1 MQKTKWIV
9 LVVFIASIT
18 QTIRLYLGRT
28 PDMNIFYNINVTLE
42 FLFLVFFFKD
52 RFHNKY
58 LNKLFIISAF
68 IALIVGLFSFIQF
81 DFKTKFFTAWL
92 TTNNLAYTMWILLLV
107 YDYYER
113 DLHDFKHEKSLLYYL
128 IGLFLYTSCT
138 GLIFPLWE
146 YLMATK
152 DAYYISPWIIHD
164 LFNSAMYVFIA
175 IGLVVEYRNSKKVD
189 A

>member
-1 MQKTKWIV
+1 
-9 LVVFIASIT
+9 
-18 QTIRLYLGRT
+18 
-28 PDMNIFYNINVTLE
+28 MNIFYNINVSLE

-52 RFHNKY
+52 RFHNKN
-58 LNKLFIISAF
+58 LNKLYISSIFIS
-68 IALIVGLFSFIQF
+68 IAVGIYSFIQF
-81 DFKTKFFTAWL
+81 DFRTKFFTEWL
-92 TTNNLAYTMWILLLV
+92 TTNNLMYTMWILLLV

-146 YLMATK
+146 YLMANRNP
-152 DAYYISPWIIHD
+152 YYISPWIIHD
-164 LFNSAMYVFIA
+164 LFNIAMYVLISY
-175 IGLVVEYRNSKKVD
+175 GLIIEFKTSRKAN